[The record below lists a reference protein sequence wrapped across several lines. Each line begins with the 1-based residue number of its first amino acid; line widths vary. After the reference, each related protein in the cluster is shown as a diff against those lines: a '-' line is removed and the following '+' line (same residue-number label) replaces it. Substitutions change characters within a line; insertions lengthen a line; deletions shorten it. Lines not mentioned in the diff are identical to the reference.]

1 MSNNTYFIPC
11 LSDTLH
17 PQQILGK
24 CGNEVTEVARQ
35 MQLV

>member
-17 PQQILGK
+17 PSKYLENAVTKLPRLQDK
-24 CGNEVTEVARQ
+24 CN
-35 MQLV
+35 